1 MSETLEFILSL
12 GLAFLSNAQTILSM
26 LLVILV
32 AACFLGRYIEL
43 SKKLVLSSLGPLVLT
58 LLANVF
64 VNLFFSELPDGVILL
79 DINTVL
85 VVGLFI
91 YAFFFYLFAY
101 KEKKFLRAIE
111 STICLYFVSSYTATL
126 SQMTAVYFYGGTDE
140 VMMDLYINHL
150 GVGGTWTFITIMNFV
165 VTLALFLV
173 VYFGFYRPRKFYVIS
188 IPFRIFFSV
197 WAALFVIIPFI
208 PAQMSSD
215 VITLEERYHYLSIF
229 YVVGTVILGLAVP
242 VIMII
247 SSVERSLREKNQ
259 AQEAY
264 LAAELEYIGQ
274 YKKQQVETKAFRH
287 DIKNNLAL
295 TQMMLEKGQTDE
307 AKAHIADMLGN
318 VSALSPKYVTGDE
331 MLDIIV
337 FMKADKMKEKNIK
350 FTLDGVVDGGLNI
363 KAMDMCSIFA
373 NALDN
378 AIEAASYCEDPY
390 INFSIK
396 RTDKFFI
403 LKITNSAKGKV
414 DTGKLLS
421 TSGYTSKKDKDHHG
435 FGLMNVRRAVENCNG
450 IIKAESDDSS
460 FTLSV
465 MMPREQVSN

>member
-64 VNLFFSELPDGVILL
+64 INLFFSELPDGVILL

-91 YAFFFYLFAY
+91 YAFFFYFFAY

-111 STICLYFVSSYTATL
+111 STVCLYLVTTYTSTL

-140 VMMDLYINHL
+140 VMVDLFIDHL
-150 GVGGTWTFITIMNFV
+150 GIGGIWTFITIMSFL

-173 VYFGFYRPRKFYVIS
+173 VYFGFYRPKKFYVIG
-188 IPFRIFFSV
+188 IPYRIFFTV
-197 WAALFVIIPFI
+197 WAALFVTVPFI
-208 PAQMSSD
+208 PAQMSSEY
-215 VITLEERYHYLSIF
+215 ITLEQRYHYLSIF

-247 SSVERSLREKNQ
+247 SSVDRSLREKNQ

-274 YKKQQVETKAFRH
+274 YKKKQVETKAFRH

-331 MLDIIV
+331 MLDLIV

>member
-1 MSETLEFILSL
+1 MSETLEFIFRL

-64 VNLFFSELPDGVILL
+64 VNLFFSELPDGVIML

-111 STICLYFVSSYTATL
+111 STVCLYFVSSYTATL

-331 MLDIIV
+331 MLDLIV
-337 FMKADKMKEKNIK
+337 FMKADKMEEKNIR

-373 NALDN
+373 NTLDN
-378 AIEAASYCEDPY
+378 AIEAASACEDPY

-403 LKITNSAKGKV
+403 LKITNSAKSKV
-414 DTGKLLS
+414 DIGKLMS
-421 TSGYTSKKDKDHHG
+421 SSGYTSKEDKDHHG
-435 FGLMNVRRAVENCNG
+435 FGLMNIRRAVENVSG
-450 IIKAESDDSS
+450 LIKAESDDSS
-460 FTLSV
+460 FTLSI
-465 MMPREQVSN
+465 MMPRNQGSK

>member
-1 MSETLEFILSL
+1 MSETLEFILRL

-64 VNLFFSELPDGVILL
+64 VNLFFSEQPDGVIML

-85 VVGLFI
+85 VMGLFI

-140 VMMDLYINHL
+140 IMIDLYINHL

-173 VYFGFYRPRKFYVIS
+173 VYFGFYRPKKFYVIS

-208 PAQMSSD
+208 PAQMSTD
-215 VITLEERYHYLSIF
+215 VITLEQRYHYLSIF

-331 MLDIIV
+331 MLDLIV
-337 FMKADKMKEKNIK
+337 FMKADKMEEKNIR

-373 NALDN
+373 NTLDN
-378 AIEAASYCEDPY
+378 AIEAASSCEDPY

-403 LKITNSAKGKV
+403 LKITNSAKSKV
-414 DTGKLLS
+414 DIGKLMS
-421 TSGYTSKKDKDHHG
+421 SSGYTSKEDKDHHG
-435 FGLMNVRRAVENCNG
+435 FGLMNIRRAVENVSG
-450 IIKAESDDSS
+450 LIKAESDDSS
-460 FTLSV
+460 FTLSI
-465 MMPREQVSN
+465 MMPRNNLSK

>member
-1 MSETLEFILSL
+1 
-12 GLAFLSNAQTILSM
+12 
-26 LLVILV
+26 
-32 AACFLGRYIEL
+32 
-43 SKKLVLSSLGPLVLT
+43 
-58 LLANVF
+58 
-64 VNLFFSELPDGVILL
+64 
-79 DINTVL
+79 
-85 VVGLFI
+85 
-91 YAFFFYLFAY
+91 
-101 KEKKFLRAIE
+101 
-111 STICLYFVSSYTATL
+111 
-126 SQMTAVYFYGGTDE
+126 
-140 VMMDLYINHL
+140 
-150 GVGGTWTFITIMNFV
+150 
-165 VTLALFLV
+165 
-173 VYFGFYRPRKFYVIS
+173 
-188 IPFRIFFSV
+188 
-197 WAALFVIIPFI
+197 
-208 PAQMSSD
+208 MSSD

-331 MLDIIV
+331 MLDLIV
-337 FMKADKMKEKNIK
+337 FMKADKMEEKNIR

-373 NALDN
+373 NTLDN
-378 AIEAASYCEDPY
+378 AIEAASACEDPF

-403 LKITNSAKGKV
+403 LKITNSAKSKV
-414 DTGKLLS
+414 DIGKLMS
-421 TSGYTSKKDKDHHG
+421 SSGYTSKEDKDHHG
-435 FGLMNVRRAVENCNG
+435 FGLMNIRRAVENVSG
-450 IIKAESDDSS
+450 LIKAESDDSS
-460 FTLSV
+460 FTLSI
-465 MMPREQVSN
+465 MMPRNKLSKQASLIR

>member
-64 VNLFFSELPDGVILL
+64 INLFFSELPEGAIML

-247 SSVERSLREKNQ
+247 SSVDRSLREKNKS
-259 AQEAY
+259 QEAY

-295 TQMMLEKGQTDE
+295 TQMMLEKGNIDE
-307 AKAHIADMLGN
+307 AKEHIADMLGN
-318 VSALSPKYVTGDE
+318 VSSFSPEYVTGDE

>member
-1 MSETLEFILSL
+1 MSETLEFILRL

-64 VNLFFSELPDGVILL
+64 VNLFFSELPDGVIML

-111 STICLYFVSSYTATL
+111 STVCLYFVSSYTATL

-140 VMMDLYINHL
+140 VMVDLYINHL

-173 VYFGFYRPRKFYVIS
+173 VYFGFYRLKKFYVIS
-188 IPFRIFFSV
+188 IPYRIFFSV

-215 VITLEERYHYLSIF
+215 VITLEQRYHYLSIF

-331 MLDIIV
+331 MLDLIV
-337 FMKADKMKEKNIK
+337 FMKADKMEEKNIR

-373 NALDN
+373 NTLDN
-378 AIEAASYCEDPY
+378 AIEAASACEDPY

-403 LKITNSAKGKV
+403 LKITNSAKSKV
-414 DTGKLLS
+414 DIDKLMS
-421 TSGYTSKKDKDHHG
+421 SSGYTSKEDKDHHG
-435 FGLMNVRRAVENCNG
+435 FGLMNIRRAVEDVSG
-450 IIKAESDDSS
+450 LIKAESDDSS
-460 FTLSV
+460 FTLSI
-465 MMPREQVSN
+465 MMPRNNLSK

>member
-1 MSETLEFILSL
+1 MSETLEFILRL

-64 VNLFFSELPDGVILL
+64 VNLFFSEQPDGVIML

-85 VVGLFI
+85 VMGLFI

-140 VMMDLYINHL
+140 IMIDLYINHL

-173 VYFGFYRPRKFYVIS
+173 VYFGFYRPKKFYVIS

-215 VITLEERYHYLSIF
+215 VITLEQRYHYLSIF

-331 MLDIIV
+331 MLDLIV
-337 FMKADKMKEKNIK
+337 FMKADKMEEKNIR

-373 NALDN
+373 NTLDN
-378 AIEAASYCEDPY
+378 AIEAASSCEDPY

-403 LKITNSAKGKV
+403 LKITNSAKSKV
-414 DTGKLLS
+414 DIGKLMS
-421 TSGYTSKKDKDHHG
+421 SSGYTSKEDKDHHG
-435 FGLMNVRRAVENCNG
+435 FGLMNIRRAVENVSG
-450 IIKAESDDSS
+450 LIKAESDDSS
-460 FTLSV
+460 FTLSI
-465 MMPREQVSN
+465 MMPRNQGSK

>member
-64 VNLFFSELPDGVILL
+64 INLFFSELPEGAIML

-331 MLDIIV
+331 MLDLIV
-337 FMKADKMKEKNIK
+337 FMKADKMEEKNIK

-373 NALDN
+373 NTLDN
-378 AIEAASYCEDPY
+378 AIEAASACEDPF

-403 LKITNSAKGKV
+403 LKITNSAKSKV
-414 DTGKLLS
+414 DIGKLMS
-421 TSGYTSKKDKDHHG
+421 SSGYTSKEDKDHHG
-435 FGLMNVRRAVENCNG
+435 FGLMNIRRAVENVSG
-450 IIKAESDDSS
+450 LIKAESNDSS
-460 FTLSV
+460 FTLSI
-465 MMPREQVSN
+465 MMPRNNLSK